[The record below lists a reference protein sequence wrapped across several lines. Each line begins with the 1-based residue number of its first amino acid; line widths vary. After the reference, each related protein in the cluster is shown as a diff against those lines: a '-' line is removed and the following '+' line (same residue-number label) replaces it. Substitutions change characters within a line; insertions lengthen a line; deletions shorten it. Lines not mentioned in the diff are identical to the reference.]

1 MQRHNWPRASFGI
14 LIYLAAAVAHGAQPS
29 GKPSQTTQTC
39 AVKETYNN
47 RPFEYQARLA
57 ARRDGFRVYRLTYP
71 SPVSTPVEQNN
82 TIRADFYLPDDINR
96 GDSKRPAIIVLH
108 VLDGDMRLTDVACS
122 VLARRGVPAIMP
134 TLPYYGE
141 RAKAEGWKALLR
153 DPKLFLDMAC
163 QSVEDNRRTLD
174 LLASRPEIDGRRID
188 ITGVSL
194 GGILAQAPPP
204 WNRAFIGPC
213 CFWQAAT

>member
-1 MQRHNWPRASFGI
+1 M
-14 LIYLAAAVAHGAQPS
+14 
-29 GKPSQTTQTC
+29 
-39 AVKETYNN
+39 
-47 RPFEYQARLA
+47 
-57 ARRDGFRVYRLTYP
+57 LTP
-71 SPVSTPVEQNN
+71 IEQNN
-82 TIRADFYLPDDINR
+82 TIRADFYLPDDIKR
-96 GDSKRPAIIVLH
+96 GDSQRPAIIVLH

-153 DPKLFLDMAC
+153 DPKLFVDMAY

-174 LLASRPEIDGRRID
+174 LLASRPEIDARRID

-194 GGILAQAPPP
+194 GGILGASAAAS
-204 WNRAFIGPC
+204 NRGSIGPC
-213 CFWQAAT
+213 CFWPAAT